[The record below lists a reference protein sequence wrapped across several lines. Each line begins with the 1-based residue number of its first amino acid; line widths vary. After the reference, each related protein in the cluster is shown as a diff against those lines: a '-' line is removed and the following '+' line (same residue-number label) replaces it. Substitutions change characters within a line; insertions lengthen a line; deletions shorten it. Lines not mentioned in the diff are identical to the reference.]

1 MAVTMRLL
9 CLFLLLLLT
18 SCQTRTAQKWLKA
31 KPAPVTPFLDHRA
44 EMQPRRDRLPMHF
57 VWITRDASVQNRV
70 ADCTEIYI
78 APVELGYLAPISK
91 PLVRWEI
98 EHGWIQPRPAE
109 MAAAL
114 RNEFISA
121 MMRSP
126 RLRVVGKPTPKC
138 VVLALAITQL
148 SPTSVKGNAVKLAA
162 KFTVGPLSGLLGV
175 FTKGNIAIEG
185 KLVLPDTKP
194 PKSHLQFSD
203 NEKDKMTFYSARDFQ
218 PYAHAQ
224 VAMKEWASQFEE
236 FTRTLGT
243 HKVKESSFITLKP
256 W

>member
-1 MAVTMRLL
+1 MAGGMRFL
-9 CLFLLLLLT
+9 CLLFLLLLT

-57 VWITRDASVQNRV
+57 VWITRDAAVQNRV

-78 APVELGYLAPISK
+78 APVEMRYLAPISK
-91 PLVRWEI
+91 PLVRWEV

-109 MAAAL
+109 MAEAL

-126 RLRVVGKPTPKC
+126 RLRVVSRPTPKC

-185 KLVLPDTKP
+185 KLVLPDTQP
-194 PKSHLQFSD
+194 PRSHLQFSD
-203 NEKDKMTFYSARDFQ
+203 NEKDKMTFYSVRDFQ